1 MKRIV
6 SLFLALLMVMSLVCV
21 ASAEERVTLTMM
33 NRLPATYVVDDN
45 PVIEA
50 LEDLLN
56 VNLEIEAPPI
66 SSYSDRRNIV
76 LASGELPDIIYVND
90 TGASYTQWSRDSLFL
105 DLTPYLIEE

>member
-6 SLFLALLMVMSLVCV
+6 SLFLCLLMVMSLVSV
-21 ASAEERVTLTMM
+21 AAAEDRVTLTMM
-33 NRLPATYVVDDN
+33 NRLPARYVVEGN

-66 SSYSDRRNIV
+66 RITFSEHFCFFR
-76 LASGELPDIIYVND
+76 
-90 TGASYTQWSRDSLFL
+90 FL
-105 DLTPYLIEE
+105 DLK